1 MDFTIIN
8 KAQIERCLEMKS
20 FSHLKNTTGSKR
32 RVSFS
37 NKMERVDA
45 NSSSFTSRA
54 NMHRTCGQRNK
65 IAWII
70 KCIKDYDEF
79 DLIAAAVKKL

>member
-8 KAQIERCLEMKS
+8 KAQIDRCLEMKS
-20 FSHLKNTTGSKR
+20 FPHLKNTTGSKR

-45 NSSSFTSRA
+45 SSSSFRSRA

-65 IAWII
+65 IAWRI

-79 DLIAAAVKKL
+79 NLIAPAIQKL